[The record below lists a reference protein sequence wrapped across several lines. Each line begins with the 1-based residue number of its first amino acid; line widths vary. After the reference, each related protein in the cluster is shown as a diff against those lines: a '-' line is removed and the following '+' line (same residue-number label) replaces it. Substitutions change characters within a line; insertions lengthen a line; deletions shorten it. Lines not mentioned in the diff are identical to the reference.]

1 VPKPAERKT
10 RTPRTPARAAKRA
23 PRLRVLAIRHAIA
36 VEREDFARDGGTD
49 ALRPLT
55 RTGRRKMR
63 RAAEGLAMLVPKLDA
78 LAASPLTRAA
88 QTADILARRYKGVRT
103 LSLAPLAPGRAGAA
117 LIGWL
122 DEQKP
127 GGTVAIVGHEPDLG
141 QFVSWALTGLRE
153 SFIPL
158 KKGGACLIEFERD
171 VKPGRAK
178 LLWCLRPS
186 QLRGLKP

>member
-1 VPKPAERKT
+1 
-10 RTPRTPARAAKRA
+10 
-23 PRLRVLAIRHAIA
+23 
-36 VEREDFARDGGTD
+36 
-49 ALRPLT
+49 
-55 RTGRRKMR
+55 MR
-63 RAAEGLAMLVPKLDA
+63 QAAEGLVTLVPQVDA

-117 LIGWL
+117 LLGWL

-141 QFVSWALTGLRE
+141 QFVSWAFTGLRE

-158 KKGGACLIEFERD
+158 KKGGACLIEFDHD

-186 QLRGLKP
+186 QLRALS

>member
-1 VPKPAERKT
+1 VAKSAQRKA
-10 RTPRTPARAAKRA
+10 RTPRTPAKRP
-23 PRLRVLAIRHAIA
+23 PRLRVLAVRHAIA
-36 VEREDFARDGGTD
+36 VEREEFAKEGGTD

-55 RTGRRKMR
+55 RAGRRKMR
-63 RAAEGLAMLVPKLDA
+63 LAADGLLTLVPRLDA
-78 LAASPLTRAA
+78 LATSPLTRAA

-127 GGTVAIVGHEPDLG
+127 GGIVAIVGHEPDMG

-158 KKGGACLIEFERD
+158 KKGGACLIEFEKE

-178 LLWCLRPS
+178 LLWCMKPS
-186 QLRGLKP
+186 QLRALA

>member
-1 VPKPAERKT
+1 
-10 RTPRTPARAAKRA
+10 
-23 PRLRVLAIRHAIA
+23 VLAVRHAIA
-36 VEREDFARDGGTD
+36 VEREDFAKEGGTD

-55 RTGRRKMR
+55 RAGRQKMR
-63 RAAEGLAMLVPKLDA
+63 LAADGLVTLVPKLDA

-103 LSLAPLAPGRAGAA
+103 LSLAPLATGRAGAA
-117 LIGWL
+117 LLGWL
-122 DEQKP
+122 D
-127 GGTVAIVGHEPDLG
+127 VAIVGHEPDVG

-158 KKGGACLIEFERD
+158 KKGGACLIEFEKE

-186 QLRGLKP
+186 QLRELS